1 METFIESFSA
11 GVDAVDSFVW
21 GWALIW
27 LLLGTHLFMTIRT
40 GFIQRKI
47 PTAIKLSVSKND
59 PYAEGDISQF
69 GALATALAA
78 TIGTGNI
85 VGVATGLLC
94 GGPGA
99 IFWMWLTGVFGIAT
113 KYSETY
119 ISMKYRVK
127 DANGRMLGG
136 AMYALE
142 RGFKHKGL
150 GKLLAVLFALF
161 TAIASFGIGASVQS
175 NSLAGALTSSSL
187 IPGASEIPTWLIGI
201 VVTVLVAI
209 VIIGG
214 LKKVSK
220 VCEKLVPIMAIFYVA
235 CCLVIIGMNGAYLW
249 DAIVTIITCA
259 FTGQAAFGGAVGSG
273 IMLALQYGFKRGLF
287 SNESGL
293 GSAPIVDACAATR
306 NPARQALISMSGVF
320 WDTIVVCLLTGL
332 VLVSSIIKDPV
343 GMEGLVGA
351 NMTAGAFNAIPI
363 VGPAV
368 LTFGLLTFA
377 WSTILGWSYYGERCW
392 VYLCGVKSIMPFRVV
407 WTFVVLVGCVAA
419 LDVVWNIADV
429 LNACMAFPNC
439 VALIGLSGV
448 IASETKKYVWDK
460 NAENGGLMKW
470 MDDVAPQ
477 IDK

>member
-1 METFIESFSA
+1 MEAFIESFSA

-69 GALATALAA
+69 GALTTALAA

-150 GKLLAVLFALF
+150 GKFLAVLFALF

-293 GSAPIVDACAATR
+293 GSAPLVAASAISK
-306 NPARQALISMSGVF
+306 NPARQALVSMSGTF
-320 WDTIVVCLLTGL
+320 WDTVVICLITGL
-332 VLVSSIIKDPV
+332 MLVTSLLSTTTPCWQAIIFPSMLLWGSS
-343 GMEGLVGA
+343 L
-351 NMTAGAFNAIPI
+351 
-363 VGPAV
+363 AV
-368 LTFGLLTFA
+368 LLWRRLASRAFPCWGPWCWWLA
-377 WSTILGWSYYGERCW
+377 CCASPIPPCW
-392 VYLCGVKSIMPFRVV
+392 VGLSTAIAPLRTCLVLRASVLIRWRSCSLCSGAA
-407 WTFVVLVGCVAA
+407 LVAA
-419 LDVVWNIADV
+419 TWFGT
-429 LNACMAFPNC
+429 FPTFPMPSWLFQT
-439 VALIGLSGV
+439 V
-448 IASETKKYVWDK
+448 
-460 NAENGGLMKW
+460 
-470 MDDVAPQ
+470 
-477 IDK
+477 